1 MTKKTFSGGVPATQ
15 LSGALS
21 SSATSFTVSSATGY
35 PSGSGGPFV
44 VCIDRGTASEE
55 KILISSVASTTFTVA
70 SGGRGYDGTTATT
83 HSSSATVEHV
93 LDAATIAEAND
104 HVNTTTRDDH
114 TQYLN
119 NARHDVTSRHAFG
132 AALGTPGS
140 PAAVGTTASA
150 GTGSAPARSDHV
162 HVLGTDSVTTTAIA
176 ANAVT
181 TAKFAT
187 GAVDAAALATD
198 SVTTAKIAANA
209 ITSAKIAT
217 DSVTSAAIAADAV
230 GSSEIAAG
238 AVGSSELAANAVI
251 AGKLADGSV
260 EATARLVDGIITRSK
275 LATGFTG
282 ITVGSAPSS
291 PVEGETYYNT
301 TSDALLS
308 YTTAT
313 TGWVA
318 PWNLPWGVLGYAT
331 DTALRAGFPT
341 TAAEINSG
349 LRITFTV
356 PANRRLRM
364 TAGAQIK
371 SASGN
376 AGYVLTVY
384 TSAGTYIAQLARF
397 DGNIGTGVKANGIH
411 LITPSAGTY
420 TYTLYVASTTGTV
433 DVDASG
439 LIPTWFCIEDLGPTG
454 APA

>member
-93 LDAATIAEAND
+93 LDATTIAEAND
-104 HVNTTTRDDH
+104 HVNTTSRDDH

-119 NARHDVTSRHAFG
+119 TARHDVTSRHAFG

-150 GTGSAPARSDHV
+150 GTGSVPARSDHV
-162 HVLGTDSVTTTAIA
+162 HELGAGSIDA
-176 ANAVT
+176 AAL
-181 TAKFAT
+181 FAA
-187 GAVDAAALATD
+187 GVVDAAALATD
-198 SVTTAKIAANA
+198 AVTTVKIAANA
-209 ITSAKIAT
+209 VTSAKIAT
-217 DSVTSAAIAADAV
+217 DAVTSTQIAADAV
-230 GSSEIAAG
+230 GASEIATG
-238 AVGSSELAANAVI
+238 AVGSDELAANAVI
-251 AGKLADGSV
+251 AGKLANGAVDT
-260 EATARLVDGIITRSK
+260 AARLADGIVSRPK

-301 TSDALLS
+301 TTDALLS

-318 PWNLPWGVLGYAT
+318 PWNLPWGVVDYAE
-331 DTALRAGFPT
+331 TATSQSVAAG
-341 TAAEINSG
+341 
-349 LRITFTV
+349 
-356 PANRRLRM
+356 
-364 TAGAQIK
+364 
-371 SASGN
+371 
-376 AGYVLTVY
+376 
-384 TSAGTYIAQLARF
+384 SAGTETTVTSLASTQTYKGNRRIKLRAVMLNLSGTVSGDILLVRIKEGTTQIAMATVTIPAAGGYVPTAVEAIVAPSAASHAYTVTVQRYS
-397 DGNIGTGVKANGIH
+397 GTGGW
-411 LITPSAGTY
+411 SSGAGAGQTAY
-420 TYTLYVASTTGTV
+420 FLV
-433 DVDASG
+433 
-439 LIPTWFCIEDLGPTG
+439 EDLGPTG